1 MVQVLVKVW
10 GHKCQSDLVPG
21 PEDSRQ
27 VSKQQLPSIIRA
39 TDETASSG
47 VQQQGSGKTS

>member
-21 PEDSRQ
+21 PEDNRQ
-27 VSKQQLPSIIRA
+27 VSEQQLPSIIRER
-39 TDETASSG
+39 DETASSG